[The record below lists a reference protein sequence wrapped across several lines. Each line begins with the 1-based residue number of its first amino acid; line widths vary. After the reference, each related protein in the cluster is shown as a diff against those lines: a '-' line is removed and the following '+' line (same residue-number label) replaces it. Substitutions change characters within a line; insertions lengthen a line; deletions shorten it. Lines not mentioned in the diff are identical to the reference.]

1 MQARRIDNPISV
13 HKRRSQSVA
22 IGVYIGRICPTAG
35 LIFFLVA
42 SLACSVALAEGP
54 KRVLLLHSFGRDFRP
69 WTEYAKAIRTELDR
83 QSPWP
88 LDLHEHSLE
97 IARSSDENPE
107 GPFVEYLR
115 ALFAKRP
122 LDLIVSIGAPAAAF
136 VQRHRQQLFPATP
149 MVLTVVDQRR
159 VQYSVLTPNDAVVA
173 VAINYRAAFEN
184 ILRVLP
190 DTKNVAVV
198 VGASPIEKYW
208 REEIGNEVRP
218 LANRIAVTWYND
230 LPFVDI
236 LKRAAALPPHSAI
249 FWELMIVDAAG
260 VVHEEGKAL
269 ARLHAVANGP
279 MFSYTDAFFGLE
291 IVGGPHI
298 PVLAHGQ
305 QVARVAVRILGGE
318 KAGEIKTPPTGF
330 AAPKYD
336 WRQMQRWGISESRL
350 PPGSEIH
357 FRSPTLWEQYR
368 WQVLTTAAV
377 LLLQAALITWLL
389 YEHRHRVRSEAAAH
403 ELSGRLIAAHEEE
416 RARLARE
423 LHDDVTQRLALLAID
438 AGREERNLPGPAGS
452 GAMRTMREGLVRLSE
467 DVHALSYR
475 LHPSILE
482 DLGLSEA
489 LRSECERFSQTC
501 STQLEASVA
510 ETPERLPHDV
520 ALCLFRV
527 AQEGLRNI
535 ARHAGASRAEVRLRR
550 LDGGLQIVVSDNG
563 AGFDPAQ
570 RRGRISLGHA
580 GMRQRIKLLGG
591 KIDIASR
598 PGYGTT
604 ILAWVPLREDR
615 SEPTTRA
622 AG

>member
-1 MQARRIDNPISV
+1 MEHFAATLCWRGICLESRNYID
-13 HKRRSQSVA
+13 
-22 IGVYIGRICPTAG
+22 RICPIAG
-35 LIFFLVA
+35 LIFFLMA

-54 KRVLLLHSFGRDFRP
+54 KRVMLLHSFGRDFKP

-115 ALFAKRP
+115 VLFAKRP

-136 VQRHRQQLFPATP
+136 VQRHRQQLFPTTP

-173 VAINYRAAFEN
+173 VAINYLAAFEN

-190 DTKNVAVV
+190 DTRNVAVV

-208 REEIGNEVRP
+208 RDEIGNEVRP
-218 LANRIAVTWYND
+218 LAHRIAVTWYDN
-230 LPFVDI
+230 LPFLDI
-236 LKRAAALPPHSAI
+236 LKHAAALPPRSAI

-260 VVHEEGKAL
+260 VVHEEGTAL
-269 ARLHAVANGP
+269 ARLHAVANAP
-279 MFSYTDAFFGLE
+279 IFSYTDAFFGRD
-291 IVGGPHI
+291 IVGGPHV
-298 PVLAHGQ
+298 PVLEHGQ
-305 QVARVAVRILGGE
+305 QVARVALRILGGE

-330 AAPKYD
+330 AAPKFD
-336 WRQMQRWGISESRL
+336 WRQMQRWGISASRL
-350 PPGSEIH
+350 PPGGEIH
-357 FRSPTLWEQYR
+357 FRDPTAWERHRVPILWASAAI
-368 WQVLTTAAV
+368 VLQT
-377 LLLQAALITWLL
+377 ALIAWLL

-403 ELSGRLIAAHEEE
+403 ELSGRLITAHEEE

-438 AGREERNLPGPAGS
+438 AGREERNLPGPAGGS
-452 GAMRTMREGLVRLSE
+452 AMRTMRQGLVRLSE
-467 DVHALSYR
+467 DVHALSSR
-475 LHPSILE
+475 LRPSILE
-482 DLGLSEA
+482 DLGLIEA

-501 STQLEASVA
+501 STQLEANAA
-510 ETPERLPHDV
+510 EIPERLPRDV

-535 ARHAGASRAEVRLRR
+535 ARHAGASRAQVRLQR
-550 LDGGLQIVVSDNG
+550 LGGGLQLTVEDDGS
-563 AGFDPAQ
+563 GFDPAQ
-570 RRGRISLGHA
+570 QRGRTSLGHA
-580 GMRQRIKLLGG
+580 GMRQRVKLLGG